1 MIFINNKER
10 IDHDEISSANDKI
23 KRGRILLILPLKK

>member
-10 IDHDEISSANDKI
+10 IDHDEMRSAHDNI
-23 KRGRILLILPLKK
+23 KKGRILTILPLKK